1 MRYLIILQSL
11 LSASFCSTAWEPQM
25 QPPTDRR
32 AAAQELMQQNNFRE
46 AAEIFS
52 TLLRSPDAAVR
63 QPDDLSNAVNCLIR
77 LGEIAEAEQ
86 LLEAAATDSQDR
98 SEFLVTA
105 AKALKQLPHDGF
117 LIAGE
122 FHRGPHRGG
131 GSYVSVAER
140 DRVRVLQL
148 LLQAVS
154 AADARAEQMA
164 DVWMMIAEDV
174 GMFRFSEAW
183 KLQTLTDFSTLP
195 EPRLQERFGRF
206 PGQFGSNQG
215 APVDKDGNPVL
226 HLLPESWE
234 AAVTDGERWRWALHK
249 VAQIDP
255 SRRSE
260 TELLHA
266 RFLRSQFGTGRSGL
280 QNPEPV
286 RSQADAADSPDAAT
300 AKSLPLPQ
308 MLDDSQTLANLA
320 TGVRLIALPEEF
332 NFITLLKT
340 IVNRHDGS
348 EISALEELISEY
360 MQRHQYPRAVDQ
372 LRQLRSAMTADPAA
386 HQTSVDLRIQQITGN
401 WLQFEPTETQP
412 AGSPVNFDLRYRN
425 GSNVRF
431 RASRVRLQPLLQDIR
446 NYFDSNPEQ
455 PDWNRMQL
463 QGLGWHLIHDNEKR
477 YTESDVTEWSHELSP
492 PADHFDAIET
502 ITAPLPQAGA
512 WWVTAD
518 LEDGNRAAM
527 VLWVAD
533 LALAIRRVEAGTM
546 YFVADAASGKP
557 VADCELDLFGWRS
570 KATRNPRDR
579 FETIRLKSRVDGNG
593 LATQASDQD
602 QTRYQW
608 LTVATAP
615 DGRMAFDGFHQIWT
629 TATLQPL
636 VLNQNRV
643 FAITDRPIYRPGHKL
658 QYRLWLRNPRFD
670 STEDSSP
677 GTQVALEIR
686 NPKGDAVEKT
696 SGKLDQWG
704 GIDGEWT
711 LPQDAMTG
719 NWTITLSIE
728 QEVPGIPVID
738 GRRIRIMQT
747 REQVVGSGRFVVEEY
762 RKPEY
767 EVQIEAPETP
777 IALGETFTATV
788 NARYFFGAP
797 VTNAKVHYTV
807 ERTSSEQ
814 RWFPA
819 ARWDWL
825 YEPGYWWFAESS
837 DWHPGYAQWACLPP
851 IRPWWNWSPDPPET
865 VAEGEAEIGPDG
877 SLTIPIDTAAAQDL
891 QGNTDHR
898 YSIRAEVTDRSR
910 RTIIGTGSVMAARS
924 PFRVFTWLNRGHY
937 RTGATA
943 RFSFQARTAD
953 GRPVQATGK
962 AVLSQ
967 LNSTDNE
974 LNEQTLESWDIT
986 TDESGAGSIRVEL
999 PAAGQFRLQAELTS
1013 SAGSTEQ
1020 GATIFLVRG
1029 ANEDT
1034 LTYRFN
1040 ALELTPDLQE
1050 YAPGDTLRLQV
1061 STDQTDSTVL
1071 LFVRPANGVCPAPR
1085 ILQLTGKSTVVSIPV
1100 SAADYPNFFVE
1111 ALTIAD
1117 GQVHSQI
1124 REIIVPPQERVTDVD
1139 VVPAADRG
1147 RPGDEANVAIRL
1159 TDINGNPVSGNVV
1172 VSVYDASLEAIA
1184 ADSIPEIRSFFWK
1197 VRRNHSIQLQSS
1209 LNRIEQSLT
1218 KDGEPRMKPLSTGAA
1233 FGAPGGM
1240 NMWYFG
1246 ASPRMMMRGGAPE
1259 MMMDGAMPME
1269 AAAAAGAPMMKAGGI
1284 GGGAEPTAEPVLR
1297 SEFAD
1302 TAFWTAT
1309 AVADA
1314 SGKLEI
1320 SFPLPDNLTTWKIQ
1334 VWSLADGTRVGSGT
1348 SEIIAAKDLLI
1359 RPQTPRFLTTR
1370 DQIVFSAVVH
1380 NYLQSEKNVR
1390 VQLQADGNL
1399 LSTMTPLQQTVRIP
1413 AGGEARVDWLMQAES
1428 AGDAEVRM
1436 VALTDEESD
1445 AVLLTVPVH
1454 VHGLLKTDSFT
1465 GVIRP
1470 QDQSSVTTLVVPAER
1485 IPELSR
1491 LEVRF
1496 SPSLA
1501 GAMVDA
1507 LPWLVDYPHGCT
1519 EQTLNRFLP
1528 AVLVRRTLQ
1537 DTGLDLEQ
1545 VRQNLLQLNAQRT
1558 YRGKYPKHWGD
1569 PPAVQTRDLREL
1581 PAGFGKGSSTLAAWI
1596 REKIEQDL
1604 NTAYG
1609 LNPEF
1614 NPVFSA
1620 AELDRIVSQGV
1631 SKLVEMQLSD
1641 GGWGWFSGYGEHS
1654 SAHLTALIVRG
1665 LSLARQNGVA
1675 VPDDAIARGVQWL
1688 QAWQQ
1693 QELGKL
1699 RRGDLRRENPDAPL
1713 GSERWKMAADNNDAL
1728 IALVLTEADACDQAI
1743 DDYLYRDRGSL
1754 TAYGMALTGLLF
1766 DLRGDMERCTMLIRN
1781 LRQFVVRDAANQT
1794 AWLQLPAASRWYWY
1808 GSENEA
1814 MAAFLQLLIRR
1825 NPQDEDAP
1833 QLVKYL
1839 LNNRGSD
1846 SRWDSTRDTAL
1857 VVESLTKYVRAT
1869 GEDAPDMN
1877 VEVLIDGQVVKT
1889 VQITAE
1895 NLFSFDNTF
1904 LLEGTDLASGSHQ
1917 LEVRRTG
1924 TGPVY
1929 FSGWLTGFSLEDQ
1942 ITAAGLEVQVSR
1954 RYYRLEAEQQK
1965 VNVSGSRG
1973 QVVQQQTGRYRRIP
1987 LKASEQVASGTLVE
2001 VELILDSRNDYE
2013 FLLLED
2019 HKPAGFEPDD
2029 QRSGY
2034 VFEGLTAYRELRDD
2048 RVCFFLS
2055 SLARGQHSISY
2066 RMRAEAPGN
2075 VSALPATIEGVYAP
2089 ELVGNSDEMK
2099 LQVVEQN

>member
-1 MRYLIILQSL
+1 MRYLFILQAL

-32 AAAQELMQQNNFRE
+32 AAAQQLMQQNNFRE

-52 TLLRSPDAAVR
+52 SLLRSPEVADR
-63 QPDDLSNAVNCLIR
+63 QADDLSNAVTCLTR
-77 LGEIAEAEQ
+77 LGEIAQAEQ
-86 LLEAAATDSQDR
+86 LLESVAADSQD
-98 SEFLVTA
+98 SAEFLIAA
-105 AKALKQLPHDGF
+105 AKSLKQLPHDGF

-131 GSYVSVAER
+131 GAHVSVIKR

-148 LLQAVS
+148 LLQAVTS
-154 AADARAEQMA
+154 ADIRPGQMA
-164 DVWMMIAEDV
+164 DLWMIIADDI

-183 KLQTLTDFSTLP
+183 RLQEFTDLSTLP
-195 EPRLQERFGRF
+195 DPEPQEFFRGF
-206 PGQFGSNQG
+206 PGQFSSDQG
-215 APVDKDGNPVL
+215 APVDADGNPVL
-226 HLLPESWE
+226 HHLPESWE
-234 AAVTDGERWRWALHK
+234 AAATDGERWRWALHQ
-249 VAQIDP
+249 VAQFDP

-260 TELLHA
+260 TELQHA
-266 RFLRSQFGTGRSGL
+266 RFLRSQFGTGKASL
-280 QNPEPV
+280 LIPEPV
-286 RSQADAADSPDAAT
+286 AGQADPAEDSEADTQNA
-300 AKSLPLPQ
+300 LPL
-308 MLDDSQTLANLA
+308 LQTLNDAQTIASLA
-320 TGVRLIALPEEF
+320 TGIRLITLPEEF
-332 NFITLLKT
+332 NFILLLRA
-340 IVNRHDGS
+340 ISNRHDGS
-348 EISALEELISEY
+348 ESSALEELISEY
-360 MQRHQYPRAVDQ
+360 MQRRQYPRAVEHLQALRNVNTPANSEHQQNVDQ
-372 LRQLRSAMTADPAA
+372 
-386 HQTSVDLRIQQITGN
+386 RIRQITGN

-431 RASRVRLQPLLQDIR
+431 RASRVRLQTLLQDIR
-446 NYFDSNPEQ
+446 DYFDSHPEQ

-463 QGLGWHLIHDNEKR
+463 QGIGWHLIHDDAAK
-477 YTESDVTEWSHELSP
+477 YTEPDVTEWSHRLSP

-502 ITAPLPQAGA
+502 ITAPVPQAGA
-512 WWVTAD
+512 WWITAE
-518 LEDGNRAAM
+518 LENGNRASM

-546 YFVADAASGKP
+546 YFVADAVTGEP
-557 VADCELDLFGWRS
+557 VPDCELDLFGWRS
-570 KATRNPRDR
+570 KATRNPADR
-579 FETIRLKSRVDGNG
+579 FETLTLKARADENG
-593 LATQASDQD
+593 LATQALQED

-608 LTVATAP
+608 LTVATAS
-615 DGRMAFDGFHQIWT
+615 DGRIAFDGFHQVWT

-643 FAITDRPIYRPGHKL
+643 FAITDRPVYRPGHKL

-670 STEDSSP
+670 SSVDSSP
-677 GTQVALEIR
+677 GTQVSLEIR
-686 NPKGDAVEKT
+686 NPRGDSVEKL
-696 SGKLDQWG
+696 SGTLDQWG
-704 GIDGEWT
+704 GIDGDWL
-711 LPQDAMTG
+711 LPADAMTG
-719 NWTITLSIE
+719 NWTITLSVQ
-728 QEVPGIPVID
+728 QEVPAVSVVD

-747 REQVVGSGRFVVEEY
+747 QERVVGSGRFVVEEY

-767 EVQIEAPETP
+767 EVLIDAPETP
-777 IALGETFTATV
+777 VTLGETFTATV
-788 NARYFFGAP
+788 NARYYFGAP
-797 VTNAKVHYTV
+797 VTNATVHYTV

-814 RWFPA
+814 RWFPI

-825 YEPGYWWFAESS
+825 YEPGYWWFTDTS
-837 DWHPGYAQWACLPP
+837 DWHPSFDRWGCLPP
-851 IRPWWNWSPDPPET
+851 IRPWWNWNPDPPET

-877 SLTIPIDTAAAQDL
+877 SLKIPVDTAIAREIHGD
-891 QGNTDHR
+891 TDHR

-910 RTIIGTGSVMAARS
+910 RTIIGTGSVVAARS

-937 RTGATA
+937 RTGAAAT
-943 RFSFQARTAD
+943 FSFQARTAD
-953 GRPVQATGK
+953 GRPVQASGQV
-962 AVLSQ
+962 VLSQ
-967 LNSTDNE
+967 LSSTDNE
-974 LNEQTLESWDIT
+974 LDEQTLTSWDVT
-986 TDESGAGSIRVEL
+986 TDADGAGSIRLEL
-999 PAAGQFRLQAELTS
+999 PAAGQFRLQAELTDRD
-1013 SAGSTEQ
+1013 GQTQQ
-1020 GATIFLVRG
+1020 GATVFLVRG
-1029 ANEDT
+1029 DREDT

-1061 STDQTDSTVL
+1061 STDQADSTVL
-1071 LFVRPANGVCPAPR
+1071 LFVRPINGVCPAPR
-1085 ILQLTGKSTVVSIPV
+1085 ILRLQGKSTVVSIPV
-1100 SAADYPNFFVE
+1100 SVADHPNFFVE

-1117 GQVHSQI
+1117 GQIHSQI
-1124 REIIVPPQERVTDVD
+1124 REIIVPPQERVTEVD
-1139 VVPAADRG
+1139 VQPTADRG
-1147 RPGDEANVAIRL
+1147 RPGDDAEVRIRL
-1159 TDINGNPVSGNVV
+1159 TDLNGNPVSGNVV

-1197 VRRNHSIQLQSS
+1197 VRRNHSLQLQCS
-1209 LNRIEQSLT
+1209 LTRIEQSLT
-1218 KDGEPRMKPLSTGAA
+1218 KDGELRMTPLSTGAP
-1233 FGAPGGM
+1233 FEGPGGM

-1259 MMMDGAMPME
+1259 MMMDAAVTME
-1269 AAAAAGAPMMKAGGI
+1269 ASAAAPMMKAGGMQV
-1284 GGGAEPTAEPVLR
+1284 GAAPDAQPVLR

-1302 TAFWTAT
+1302 TAFWTASAT
-1309 AVADA
+1309 AD
-1314 SGKLEI
+1314 SDGKLQI
-1320 SFPLPDNLTTWKIQ
+1320 RFPLPDNLTTWKIQ

-1348 SEIIAAKDLLI
+1348 SEIIATRNLLI
-1359 RPQTPRFLTTR
+1359 RPQTPRFLTTQ

-1380 NYLQSEKNVR
+1380 NYLQSQKNVR
-1390 VQLQADGNL
+1390 VNLQADGDL
-1399 LSTMTPLQQTVRIP
+1399 LSTMTPLQQTVSIP

-1428 AGDAEVRM
+1428 AGNATVRM

-1445 AVLLTVPVH
+1445 AVQLTVPVH
-1454 VHGLLKTDSFT
+1454 VHGLLRTDSFT

-1470 QDQSSVTTLVVPAER
+1470 QDQSSATTLVIPEQR

-1491 LEVRF
+1491 LEVKF

-1501 GAMVDA
+1501 GAMIDA

-1537 DTGLDLEQ
+1537 ETGLDLEQ
-1545 VRQNLLQLNAQRT
+1545 IRQNLLQLNAQRT
-1558 YRGKYPKHWGD
+1558 YRGKFPEHWGD
-1569 PPAVQTRDLREL
+1569 PPARQTRDLRDL

-1604 NTAYG
+1604 NSGYG
-1609 LNPEF
+1609 LKPSF

-1620 AELDRIVSQGV
+1620 AELDKIVTQGV

-1641 GGWGWFSGYGEHS
+1641 GGWGWFSGYGERS

-1665 LSLARQNGVA
+1665 LSLARQNQVT
-1675 VPDDAIARGVQWL
+1675 VPDETISRGVQWL

-1693 QELGKL
+1693 QELNAL
-1699 RRGDLRRENPDAPL
+1699 RLGDRRREDPQVDLRNA
-1713 GSERWKMAADNNDAL
+1713 RWKMAADNNDAL
-1728 IALVLTEADACDQAI
+1728 IALVLTEAESCDAAI
-1743 DDYLYRDRGSL
+1743 DSYLYRDRGSL

-1766 DLRGDMERCTMLIRN
+1766 DLRNDPERRDMLIRN
-1781 LRQFVVRDAANQT
+1781 LRQFVVRDPANQT
-1794 AWLQLPAASRWYWY
+1794 AWLQLPNDSRWYWY

-1814 MAAFLQLLIRR
+1814 MAIFLQLLIRS
-1825 NPQDEDAP
+1825 NPQDPDAP

-1839 LNNRGSD
+1839 LNNRSSN

-1857 VVESLTKYVRAT
+1857 VVESLTKYVQAT
-1869 GEDAPDMN
+1869 GEDAPDMT

-1889 VQITAE
+1889 SQITAE
-1895 NLFSFDNTF
+1895 NLFSFDNT
-1904 LLEGTDLASGSHQ
+1904 LVLEGTDLNSGSHQ
-1917 LEVRRTG
+1917 LIVRRSG
-1924 TGPVY
+1924 TGPLY
-1929 FSGWLTGFSLEDQ
+1929 YSGWLTGFSLEDQ
-1942 ITAAGLEVQVSR
+1942 ISAAGLEVQVSR
-1954 RYYRLEAEQQK
+1954 RYFLLEPELQN

-1973 QVVQQQTGRYRRIP
+1973 QVIQQHTGNYRRIP
-1987 LKASEQVASGTLVE
+1987 LESSDDVASGTLVE
-2001 VELILDSRNDYE
+2001 VELTLDSRNDYE

-2034 VFEGLTAYRELRDD
+2034 VFAGLTAYRELRDD

-2055 SLARGQHSISY
+2055 ALSRGKHSLSY
-2066 RMRAEAPGN
+2066 RMRAEAPGK

-2099 LQVVEQN
+2099 LQVIEQK